1 MAFYTNRDA
10 VKSALQIPAS
20 TTGEATGQRALLN
33 QDIDA
38 AIEGISQLIEDYL
51 GYSPAPTSGTR
62 FYTPTNSTRLC
73 LDYPLLALDSV
84 QISSDGG
91 TTYGTTFAT
100 DSYHLAPYNA
110 TMESPPRPF
119 WEIEL
124 RESGA
129 TAVFNKGIRRSA
141 RITGT
146 WGYFDQRAGTSAT
159 LTSALDTTTTGF
171 AITGATSLHPGQLI
185 LMGTERMTITQT
197 PASATGAH
205 TSAVNVLRAQHG
217 TVATSHSAATGLEIY
232 EFPIIERAALY
243 QACQDY
249 RVQQAPMGYVGGEVG
264 DVQRPVMRGG
274 LHPFTRRLLD
284 PMRKP
289 VTA

>member
-1 MAFYTNRDA
+1 MALYTHRDA
-10 VKSALQIPAS
+10 VKAALQIPAS
-20 TTGEATGQRALLN
+20 TTGEATGQRGLLN

-38 AIEGISQLIEDYL
+38 AIEGISHLIEDYL

-62 FYTPTNSTRLC
+62 FYTPVNSMTLC
-73 LDYPLLALDSV
+73 LDYPLLAVDSI
-84 QISSDGG
+84 QTSSDGG

-100 DSYHLAPYNA
+100 DSYYLKPYNA

-119 WEIEL
+119 WEIEM
-124 RESGA
+124 RDAGA
-129 TAVFNKGIRRSA
+129 TAVFNRRMQRSA

-146 WGYFDQRAGTSAT
+146 WGYFDQRAGTTAN
-159 LTSALDTTTTGF
+159 LTSALDATTTSF

-185 LMGTERMTITQT
+185 LMGTERMVITQT

-205 TSAVNVLRAQHG
+205 TSAVTALRAQQG
-217 TVATSHSAATGLEIY
+217 TEGATHSAATSIAIY

-249 RVQQAPMGYVGGEVG
+249 RAQQAPMGYTGGDQG
-264 DVQRPVMRGG
+264 TQRPVMVGG
-274 LHPFTRRLLD
+274 LHPFTRRLLE
-284 PMRKP
+284 PLRKP
-289 VTA
+289 VVA